1 MFNVW
6 TKIKELINR
15 PYIVESGSNTNGS
28 YTKWSNG
35 DMICT
40 LNIIVTDQAIS
51 NAYGTNLF
59 QGTRKWVYPAE
70 FVTLS
75 GITCSLFQWGN
86 SASWGTVTGEAGPKY
101 AYLRG
106 IDITSRAA
114 GTSTKISAIAIGK
127 WK

>member
-40 LNIIVTDQAIS
+40 LNIKVKDQAIS
-51 NAYGTNLF
+51 SQYANTALYF
-59 QGTRKWVYPAE
+59 
-70 FVTLS
+70 
-75 GITCSLFQWGN
+75 GIRTWTFPVAFSEPPVISCGCFRWLTGG
-86 SASWGTVTGEAGPKY
+86 SWGASGPSSKTEVMLFGYDLFPRAMGENCW
-101 AYLRG
+101 
-106 IDITSRAA
+106 IQ
-114 GTSTKISAIAIGK
+114 AIAVGK

>member
-15 PYIVESGSNTNGS
+15 PYIVESGSNTNGN
-28 YTKWSNG
+28 YIKWSNG

-40 LNIIVTDQAIS
+40 LNITVTDQAIS
-51 NAYGTNLF
+51 NAYGANLF
-59 QGTRKWVYPAE
+59 QGTRKWVYPVE

-75 GITCSLFQWGN
+75 GITCSSFQWGN

-101 AYLRG
+101 AWLRG
-106 IDITSRAA
+106 IDIASRPV
-114 GTSTKISAIAIGK
+114 GTPTKISAIAIGK